1 MKKDKKTKE
10 NKNLNGA
17 VKPKWKL
24 WMTIVSV
31 ILGVGLI
38 TGLTILGVILARGGT
53 KEKPVVPESISITYS
68 SDIYNEKTSQ
78 LEVTDHFTLTIT
90 SPTDGVN
97 KLEVELSLSVPE
109 GETLRPS
116 QENEI
121 KYVSN
126 SIIKVPQF
134 VNINEPFTVKLDTR
148 VLEDEE
154 GNDITV
160 DNKIVNWF
168 KGGISTIFAT
178 STENTEATS
187 NIKVAVDVPVY
198 STETIILNS
207 KGEETNQIIL
217 DEIFTLKTKFFPAES
232 QYMFSDNITYAG
244 DLNNENIRL
253 KASFYGTNSNA
264 ITPIYSEN
272 GYDISFRA
280 GEDVTSGVNIT
291 SYTFKNAD
299 DQINAEKDN
308 ADSIGENF
316 YRGMLT
322 TLASLDEDTQETIG
336 SISNITIS
344 LGEASIGEFTVT
356 NQNLSMNSSMPIR
369 LYLNNPLIA
378 NSQFLSVAIRSTSGS
393 LIEYMLKNI
402 AINFE
407 FNGQDPSLEGE
418 NQLLKVEGGE
428 IVEIDGKTYYMPYS
442 QVQNRNYS
450 YWDITALD
458 YLQEN
463 EKINISVVLL
473 VETADEVYEIFE
485 KSSQD
490 VVYEVK
496 LSIVEHIEQAVSWID
511 PSEIEVVLDYYDDG
525 QIMPS
530 NIDLSNRINI
540 PQENIYKD
548 YRFFAYFGD
557 GETEQLIEIAKSVLG
572 EGNINFD
579 QSGLYPTTSGTL
591 YLFVLNSSN
600 LSLYNSGNFSLYYSS
615 IVTINGVPSLDDQGR
630 YNLAQMVASPISVKV
645 SKGLNNDSVT
655 NKEIDTANYDEEGAE
670 TTYID
675 QGNIKTFSLKF
686 TVSAEM
692 TEVFENELNQGFLSI
707 KIYDKDNND
716 ITSYFVYENPT
727 FQINQETSEGI
738 LEYNLI
744 LNEGINLEKNVY
756 LSSFELIYNNTDIS
770 RQVIWNQ
777 IIERNIAI
785 YTPKAVDITI
795 KQPTTYDYA
804 GYITIKE
811 QNQNE
816 SQLTTVVE
824 QILTSNGFDL
834 KIKVGESEFST
845 INQYFNSLFGDNF
858 DYVVITDQNGKTE
871 TLKGKWEFVYVSDSH
886 EGLNIDGQNI
896 NFTTADGSTVSLALK
911 TTGISEI
918 YSNAKVNGNVI
929 TFNITST
936 GITSAKKQIST
947 NLDPYDTEL
956 LEDVENIS
964 NINVTKYGAV
974 SKDDEIIQLKDY
986 VKYFTNDGEYSNIIF
1001 KLSASYLNDTSSD
1014 SLQALFSDENGMIT
1028 LYNGASPIKF
1038 SSLNSSTIVTG
1049 LKINKDFSTTQSIS
1063 FTVTDAN
1070 SATSAFSF
1078 AFNLTL
1084 SGNITISQDVTYGT
1098 ELNPLYANSEIQL
1111 SNSVKFNNNNG
1122 VYNNLGGFYSNNT
1135 YYVVPATNQLQAQ
1148 YMISIDK
1155 TGAIGEINNGSIK
1168 FYDFWDKETNDYS
1181 VIFTPQGNNT
1191 YSAKVVI
1198 NFKVSRDLSVSLRN
1212 NTYYIYDNS
1221 IQTIGAFIEV
1231 KRASDGSN
1239 IDNLSIYA
1247 TFDNYLQVE
1256 DGGNSISIKNRILF
1270 PYNQQS
1276 LSTNITVS
1284 LKIGDRTYN
1293 NIYTGIINIELF
1305 DTNDE
1310 NTSVYEYIA
1319 KNQLNVKQI
1328 EGDKLYNAQTQIVD
1342 GVEYL
1347 ILTNE
1352 GWSIN
1357 STININD
1364 QEINLSFSQID
1375 MSGNNKQGI
1384 CTILTD
1390 TISPQPQNKLL
1401 AGLNDQSFY
1410 LVATFEN
1417 NNIFMYIP
1425 VIISSVGYDYVNYS
1439 KVNLDDKEKLAY
1451 ALAQVEY
1458 ETFTGVNAL
1467 IALGIY
1473 DEINAGQLTQI
1484 LSQYSL
1490 NDYFVN
1496 TNLGN
1501 GLFILSNY
1509 GYNVE
1514 YFPVSTSENVQ
1525 TSEDVV
1531 KLINQEPV
1539 NGQSSVAITLNHLT
1553 SDYEN
1558 FYLVLKYTV
1567 SSITDSQVFYYVL
1580 KVNPDVV
1587 NENPIYAYNGSTEY
1601 IEDTSN
1607 PIDLDELFD
1616 STTLNSGYSRFNISK
1631 NIELLSVVDSEN
1643 TETLID
1649 KLDVLVTENAKI
1661 KFSATID
1668 EKNIEVIQSY
1678 NIPDGETSLQ
1688 TTVNLSDIF
1697 LEEGQTTS
1705 LSKGDIVNIM
1715 ILSGKATISYNG
1727 KQIFKNL
1734 RYTHEVASVEV
1745 DGQIITDSS
1754 YWKNFVNIYFD
1765 GSDMYVDPISANQ
1778 MTVTIKRSYSGGDGS
1793 NELSVIGGDQYYK
1806 FIINASTHN
1815 YSVSI
1820 TGDNENLTQ
1829 DYQGN
1834 YIWTIT
1840 NDKYS
1845 EEDFNLTIY
1854 LKENAIAGSAESGTT
1869 IWDQLEINLTK
1880 GEIGKDLTNFNYDS
1894 SADNNGK
1901 FTLTRED
1908 YLSSDREIEF
1918 TLYTQ
1923 YGYLATLIVK
1933 LEANAEFK
1941 LKGNFVNKE
1950 IEGGTN
1956 PKFNDIF
1963 NISMN
1968 GKDAKIKSISMEA
1981 KGNGEKFII
1990 LNLND
1995 SDYVFTIAD
2004 LFYDEQ
2010 VTLTFTITFDD
2021 NNNNQFIFTQDFI
2034 LKANVEL
2041 KTSVQ
2046 GPTVVA
2052 GSQFD
2057 FTKDNAKATIEFFSK
2072 NPNSNSTI
2080 TYTGNT
2086 TSNAVANNSNCIT
2099 TGNEITT
2106 NYVNSITS
2114 VTVTVT
2120 VKLEFNG
2127 ANQTK
2132 TFTYNFI
2139 VYPSVKLEPNYP
2151 QPNSTDILTS
2161 EYVDDN
2167 ATYNNVIDNF
2177 FNHNAVFSNNKRL
2190 VVRQGEVD
2198 TKGVVNY
2205 RNQSTDLSDLQ
2216 IIIKSLDNASISNA
2230 TKHFQESELVALSDS
2245 ITFHLGTYNG
2255 NDTYTD
2261 SGKEAKIV
2269 FTLRYQEVER
2279 IYEVIIQKNSLSVN
2293 INTSKYN
2300 ETGNYQ
2306 EEGEEIQN
2314 VNYDILYVDKTS
2326 TSNIFGKNRL
2336 FAVKTNAGISLNG
2349 NYFVVFGQGTQ
2360 DNYGKYEKYYSTY
2373 PIFITPLDGGKES
2386 IIYDLG
2392 YSLPDNLTYL
2402 GLYADSAFDD
2412 QFLMTDATGVLK
2424 VNTSHQDYDPTLNG
2438 GDILKALTNM
2448 TNVDYNKAIFGTTRL
2463 TSRVELV
2470 YGNYYVDYDKY
2481 SANIG
2486 NNGASFDITP
2496 NPSNIDKGL
2505 SENTITSFNRNDGS
2519 TETTTFSNT
2528 TYYYKLCLDIDVENQ
2543 INSSA
2548 GNIVTLTVNQENNSL
2563 VDLVRIVHP
2572 TSGNTVIS
2580 SDFGEGRA
2588 ELYFDL
2594 ITYSSRD
2601 ESGFDENTKTKL
2613 NYYLTAYNMDSFEL
2627 YKTEGYNYM
2636 SYSARLNSSM
2646 TAYDYTLF
2654 PEGAQLNGNYV
2665 LGKIIYSSNG
2675 FTKTYYVVMKI
2686 EPDYIV
2692 TFDGSSENATRDED
2706 TGIISNVDNVYNIST
2721 LVNNDGTITYKTF
2734 IITGDSE
2741 TDTSTEKSIISVK
2754 HANGNNTTLEL
2765 STYNFD
2771 LKFPAST
2778 TIDGQT
2784 YNDSTNM
2791 GQKLSASLTS
2801 TSWVKEG
2808 SSQVYKYRPK
2818 SSAGEDEIIGSTN
2831 RTATKISGAKEVI
2844 FGSQYFYVEGEDNYG
2859 YKFQVYFSLQSSYG
2873 IPTVEQGGERIRL
2886 EELSSFDVGANFEL
2900 VSIADKND
2908 QGYSVTSVPTSPSSS
2923 ADVEMIKVS
2932 GIEAYLFDKDYGDSS
2947 DELNYYLVKKG
2958 DTNGGYTAKEGE
2970 NNKWTEETKEY
2981 FETALVEYI
2990 TVDNVKFYDLD
3001 GNILSF
3007 LSDTGSSIDKIIPIA
3022 NENDSIGYTLAT
3034 SDTSKGYYN
3043 SHSGYEARNIYPA
3056 KPDEDNT
3063 TGDETSGGETETEIP
3078 AYYALQI
3085 PRFTDTD
3092 IFGNTSTANLTMTI
3106 KLKYSRGEIIEYY
3119 DLKVDITVV
3128 REVTIE
3134 TQKQAAVIDGQ
3145 SFVLADQFR
3154 LSSGEFEDNN
3164 SENHIEF
3171 VNDTLEILVNK
3182 TSTTTFS
3189 LKVVRGNEVF
3199 TGISSATNNSN
3210 VQKTVYQS
3218 ISQIIGTNLKKGD
3231 KVTIIPNDESAEF
3244 YYITNDTDKNIA
3256 NNHFTVGFDGDSYI
3270 TTAQNSI
3277 NYNDFDFYASII
3289 TEDAI
3294 YIENAALLEGARY
3307 YTVTK
3312 YYVVNVNFD
3321 PGDTATQDGGLREY
3335 MSYRTQKTYDV
3346 TGTYYN
3352 IGGATTAEIIRA
3364 IVSSDSGNTSS
3375 FDQWK
3380 AGIAAK
3386 SRNENGTESTT
3397 LFKSDNLIFTLN
3409 KLADTGISGGTL
3421 GSGNATIDENGTI
3434 TFNQYFNYNQYI
3446 KLVIGMYVS
3455 GTDRDITK
3463 HEENELTYNFSPIR
3477 LAWKQ
3482 DYANETMLINTS
3494 INGTLKTIRV
3504 PNNGIVGNLGK
3515 QNIEGYTFVGWSSSE
3530 NGYILEDSEEL
3541 IANSTY
3547 YAIYSVSIIVGE
3559 EQQTYTSSNPNS
3571 LTIEKLGEGNWELK
3585 DGNGEILPTNTL
3597 LINGATYNKYEGN
3610 TINITL
3616 SINGTTQNKVYEEN
3630 RTIADLTTPTIDGYT
3645 FVGWSLSENGE
3656 TLSSETSLVDGTTYY
3671 AVLSENN
3678 V

>member
-10 NKNLNGA
+10 SKNLNGA

-53 KEKPVVPESISITYS
+53 KEKPVAPESISITYS

-97 KLEVELSLSVPE
+97 KLEVELSLSEPE
-109 GETLRPS
+109 GQTLIYS

-154 GNDITV
+154 GNEIIV
-160 DNKIVNWF
+160 DNNKVNWF
-168 KGGISTIFAT
+168 KGGISTIFAS

-316 YRGMLT
+316 YREMLT
-322 TLASLDEDTQETIG
+322 TLASLDGDTQETIG

-418 NQLLKVEGGE
+418 NQLLKVVGGD
-428 IVEIDGKTYYMPYS
+428 IIEIDGKTYYMPYS

-655 NKEIDTANYDEEGAE
+655 NKEIDTANYDEEGSE

-716 ITSYFVYENPT
+716 ITSYFVYESPT

-744 LNEGINLEKNVY
+744 LNEGMNLEKNVY

-770 RQVIWNQ
+770 REVIWDQVI
-777 IIERNIAI
+777 EKNIAI
-785 YTPKAVDITI
+785 YTPKAIDITI

-947 NLDPYDTEL
+947 NLDPYDTEI

-964 NINVTKYGAV
+964 NVNVTKYGAV

-1001 KLSASYLNDTSSD
+1001 KLSASYLNDTSSE

-1148 YMISIDK
+1148 YMISTDK

-1198 NFKVSRDLSVSLRN
+1198 VFKVTRDLSVSLIKD
-1212 NTYYIYDNS
+1212 TYYLYDKN
-1221 IQTIGAFIEV
+1221 IQTIGAFVEV

-1451 ALAQVEY
+1451 ALAQTEY
-1458 ETFTGVNAL
+1458 ENVTGVNAL

-1514 YFPVSTSENVQ
+1514 YFPVATSEQVQ
-1525 TSEDVV
+1525 TSEDIV

-1580 KVNPDVV
+1580 KVNPDVI

-1631 NIELLSVVDSEN
+1631 NIELLSVIDSEN

-1688 TTVNLSDIF
+1688 ETVNLSDIF

-1820 TGDNENLTQ
+1820 TGENENLTQ

-1845 EEDFNLTIY
+1845 KQKDFNLTIY

-1894 SADNNGK
+1894 SADNNGE

-1950 IEGGTN
+1950 IAGGTN

-2010 VTLTFTITFDD
+2010 VSLTFTITFND
-2021 NNNNQFIFTQDFI
+2021 NNQFVFTQDFI

-2072 NPNSNSTI
+2072 NPNNKSAI

-2099 TGNEITT
+2099 DNEITT

-2190 VVRQGEVD
+2190 VVLQGEVD

-2255 NDTYTD
+2255 NDTGYTD

-2279 IYEVIIQKNSLSVN
+2279 TYQVIIQKNSLSVN

-2306 EEGEEIQN
+2306 EEGGEIQN

-2519 TETTTFSNT
+2519 TKTTTFSNT

-2594 ITYSSRD
+2594 ITYSRG

-2613 NYYLTAYNMDSFEL
+2613 NYYLTAYNMNKFTL

-2932 GIEAYLFDKDYGDSS
+2932 GIEAYLFDKDYGDISGT
-2947 DELNYYLVKKG
+2947 NYYLDKIESG
-2958 DTNGGYTAKEGE
+2958 GGYTVKSNED
-2970 NNKWTEETKEY
+2970 NKWTEEAKEY
-2981 FETALVEYI
+2981 FEPALVEYI

-3022 NENDSIGYTLAT
+3022 NETGSIGYTLAT

-3043 SHSGYEARNIYPA
+3043 SHSGYEARNVYPA

-3063 TGDETSGGETETEIP
+3063 TGDETAGGETETEIP

-3256 NNHFTVGFDGDSYI
+3256 NNHFTVKFDGDSYI

-3321 PGDTATQDGGLREY
+3321 PDDTATQDGGLREY
-3335 MSYRTQKTYDV
+3335 ISYRTQKTYDV

-3364 IVSSDSGNTSS
+3364 IVSSDNGNTSS

-3482 DYANETMLINTS
+3482 DYANETILINTS

-3504 PNNGIVGNLGK
+3504 PNNGIVDNLGE
-3515 QNIEGYTFVGWSSSE
+3515 QNIDGYTFVGWSLTE
-3530 NGYILEDSEEL
+3530 NGETLGASTLLYADT
-3541 IANSTY
+3541 TY
-3547 YAIYSVSIIVGE
+3547 YAIYSVSITVGE
-3559 EQQTYTSSNPNS
+3559 EQQTYSSSNPNS
-3571 LTIEKLGEGNWELK
+3571 LTVEKLGEGNWELK

-3630 RTIADLTTPTIDGYT
+3630 RAIADLTSPTIDGYT

-3656 TLSSETSLVDGTTYY
+3656 TLSSETSLVDATTYY